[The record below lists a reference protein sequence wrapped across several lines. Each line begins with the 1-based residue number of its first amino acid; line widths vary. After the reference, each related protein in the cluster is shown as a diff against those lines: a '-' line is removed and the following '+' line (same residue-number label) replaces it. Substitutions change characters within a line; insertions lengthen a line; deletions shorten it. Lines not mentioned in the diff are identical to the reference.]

1 MSFRHMLKQAFMLQP
16 YLIVYDEKL
25 VRKVFYLERW
35 KMIVEKSQFR
45 SAGKGFVLAAIGDGL
60 PSMRRLV
67 EAYKGR
73 DNKIYIKL
81 NGELTRLLPSH
92 LFIPGN

>member
-1 MSFRHMLKQAFMLQP
+1 MLKQAFMLQP